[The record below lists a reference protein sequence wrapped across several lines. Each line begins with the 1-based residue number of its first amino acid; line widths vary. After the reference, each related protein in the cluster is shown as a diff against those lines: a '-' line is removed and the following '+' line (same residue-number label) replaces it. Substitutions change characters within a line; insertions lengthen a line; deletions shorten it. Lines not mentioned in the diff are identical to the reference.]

1 MGRSVTSSALPRG
14 LRLVRHRRGRSLWL
28 VAVALI
34 GGGVAVG
41 AAAAGAPSLVVMG
54 AIGAVVVIAAAAF
67 NPALGLAGL
76 AFTLPYDQLTHAGP
90 IPLTTSEALIGLL
103 VLVWIVR
110 QVLPNPPA
118 LYRTPLDIIVLAF
131 AAVTI
136 LTLFGFN
143 SQTQTQLVGILK
155 ATGGIVMF
163 FLATQSLQV
172 RKDIWLVIGAVIAT
186 GVIQAADT
194 SLGVFSGQTVSIQAR
209 ANGPVIDANL
219 FGGFLVL
226 VVPML
231 MAIGLALRRLWVTVA
246 TAAATLICTVALAA
260 TLSRSSWLGLVAATL
275 VLGIV
280 WPERRRHIAI
290 FVGAV
295 ALLVLVVG
303 LAGPIGARLSGSD
316 TGPFAMLAN
325 RWDVWKSAVAM
336 TVDHPLFGIGI
347 DNFQNF
353 DSEYGNFG
361 INHAHNLFLNIAAE
375 RGIPAL
381 LVFGALIFALF
392 RTLASSLRKAQSTME
407 RALIAGFLATFAGY
421 LVHSIFEVSY
431 YDHKVLLLFW
441 LLVGVAASLPRLLS
455 LGSKPIGHDQT
466 KRQLPRAAGRVHAA

>member
-14 LRLVRHRRGRSLWL
+14 LRLVRHRRGPSLWL
-28 VAVALI
+28 VAVAMI
-34 GGGVAVG
+34 GGGVAAG
-41 AAAAGAPSLVVMG
+41 AAAAGAPSLVVMA

-76 AFTLPYDQLTHAGP
+76 AFALPFDQLTHAGP

-103 VLVWIVR
+103 VLVWVVR
-110 QVLPNPPA
+110 QVLPNPPP
-118 LYRTPLDIIVLAF
+118 LYRTPLDIIVLVF
-131 AAVTI
+131 AAITV

-143 SQTQTQLVGILK
+143 GQTQTQLVGIAK

-163 FLATQSLQV
+163 FLATQSLHV
-172 RKDIWLVIGAVIAT
+172 RKDIWLVIGAVLAT
-186 GVIQAADT
+186 GLIQAADT
-194 SLGVFSGQTVSIQAR
+194 SLGVFTGQAVSIQAR

-231 MAIGLALRRLWVTVA
+231 MAVGLALRRLWITIA

-275 VLGIV
+275 VLAVV
-280 WPERRRHIAI
+280 WPERRRYIAV
-290 FVGAV
+290 FVGVLAV
-295 ALLVLVVG
+295 LVLVVG
-303 LAGPIGARLSGSD
+303 LAGPIGARLAATD

-325 RWDVWKSAVAM
+325 RWSVWQSAVAM
-336 TVDHPLFGIGI
+336 TVDHPLFGIGV

-353 DSEYGNFG
+353 DPNYGNFG

-381 LVFGALIFALF
+381 LVFGFLIVTLF
-392 RTLASSLRKAQSTME
+392 RTLASSLRSAQSTME

-441 LLVGVAASLPRLLS
+441 LLVGVAASTPRLLS
-455 LGSKPIGHDQT
+455 DSAVD
-466 KRQLPRAAGRVHAA
+466 LPLTVPDRARARVAR